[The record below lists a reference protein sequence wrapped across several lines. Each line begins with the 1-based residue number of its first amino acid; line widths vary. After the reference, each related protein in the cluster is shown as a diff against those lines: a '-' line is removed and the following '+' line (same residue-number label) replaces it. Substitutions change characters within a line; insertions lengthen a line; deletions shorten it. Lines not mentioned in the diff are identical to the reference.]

1 MDDYRAVRYKSAH
14 TARRRTYGAGGPGG
28 QKRRVSKLAVAV
40 AALLIAIAA
49 RYAFPNLAA
58 AAGDKISQR
67 FNYRAALAEIG
78 RGLTGERR
86 FTEALG
92 EAWSVAFK
100 PASQSETAS
109 GDPTEPS
116 PEVEPNSAEP
126 NSNAQANP
134 ESEALPPDITPVLP
148 TDNSDGSEKTLSE
161 AALSAFAEAS
171 REYADYMTPAGAQYA
186 I

>member
-14 TARRRTYGAGGPGG
+14 TARRRTYGAGGTGD

-40 AALLIAIAA
+40 AALLIAVAA

-58 AAGDKISQR
+58 AVGDKISQR

-100 PASQSETAS
+100 PSSQSEAAS
-109 GDPTEPS
+109 GDPAEPS
-116 PEVEPNSAEP
+116 PEAEAP
-126 NSNAQANP
+126 S
-134 ESEALPPDITPVLP
+134 PDITPALP
-148 TDNSDGSEKTLSE
+148 ADNSDGSEKTLSE

>member
-1 MDDYRAVRYKSAH
+1 MDDYRAVRYRSAH
-14 TARRRTYGAGGPGG
+14 TARRRTYGAGGSGD
-28 QKRRVSKLAVAV
+28 QKRRVSKLAV

-49 RYAFPNLAA
+49 RYAFPNLADA
-58 AAGDKISQR
+58 VGDKISQK

-86 FTEALG
+86 FTESLG

-100 PASQSETAS
+100 PASQSEAAS
-109 GDPTEPS
+109 GDLSEPS
-116 PEVEPNSAEP
+116 PEA
-126 NSNAQANP
+126 
-134 ESEALPPDITPVLP
+134 EALPPDITPVLP

>member
-14 TARRRTYGAGGPGG
+14 TARRRTYGAGGPGEK
-28 QKRRVSKLAVAV
+28 KRRVSKLAVAV

-58 AAGDKISQR
+58 AVGDKISQK

-100 PASQSETAS
+100 PASQSEAAS
-109 GDPTEPS
+109 GDLDEPS
-116 PEVEPNSAEP
+116 PEAEP
-126 NSNAQANP
+126 GSNP
-134 ESEALPPDITPVLP
+134 GSEALPPDITPVLP
-148 TDNSDGSEKTLSE
+148 PDDSDGSEKTLSE